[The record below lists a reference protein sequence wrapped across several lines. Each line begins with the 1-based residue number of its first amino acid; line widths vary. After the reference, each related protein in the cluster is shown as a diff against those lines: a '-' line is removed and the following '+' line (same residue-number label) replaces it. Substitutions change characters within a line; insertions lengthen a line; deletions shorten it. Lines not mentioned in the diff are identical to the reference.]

1 MLSWLF
7 PCRCLHMITAFG
19 LWMNL
24 SKKNMQVIIFTVAW
38 LSPSGNDLI
47 KIQSLLQDTSHMA
60 QSVVPSMTGCCQKE
74 KGNLQPFQFD
84 NSNGH
89 CHPFAVQ
96 RVEKPSTLVLYSCL
110 QLYLKYCP
118 NSIILNASNTFIYF
132 EEHCY
137 M

>member
-1 MLSWLF
+1 MF

-24 SKKNMQVIIFTVAW
+24 SKKNLQVITFTVAW
-38 LSPSGNDLI
+38 LSPSGSDLI
-47 KIQSLLQDTSHMA
+47 KTQSLLQGTGHMA
-60 QSVVPSMTGCCQKE
+60 QSAVPSMTGCCQQE
-74 KGNLQPFQFD
+74 KGNLQSFQFLFSTDD

-96 RVEKPSTLVLYSCL
+96 RVGKPSTGMLCSYL

-118 NSIILNASNTFIYF
+118 NSIILNASNSFIY
-132 EEHCY
+132 
-137 M
+137 